1 MDRKGAAMNDY
12 SFSVN
17 LGGMIDILSNH
28 LYSSPGVFLRELLQN
43 CADAIS
49 LRKQLDSSYSE
60 PQIDIKVKEEYS
72 LSFSDNGAGLT
83 EEEIHKFISVIGQ
96 SSKRGEDGGFIG
108 RFGIG
113 LLSCFIVTDEITLRT
128 RSIKTPDK
136 AYEWH
141 GFSDGRYS
149 VKEIKSDMPVGTEI
163 TITAEKSYSYL
174 FTREKVTEIIRYY
187 GLPIPYPVYVHT
199 DENIKFRVN
208 ILISENSGD
217 ERRDILSMGKNIF
230 GTEYD
235 YLDYILLN
243 SRKGLFSGIAYILPY
258 TVSAASKSKHRIY
271 LKNMLLTEDGSSLL
285 PEWAFFIQC
294 FFNTDKLNPTA
305 SREDF
310 YKDSLLTE
318 AKEELSAC
326 ISAYLEKISVKDPL
340 MLQKLVTL
348 HGVALK
354 SVCAE
359 NERLFRI
366 FMPYFVFETSFG
378 NLSGKGLMQYKG
390 KLFYTSDIDAFRQL
404 RPVFA
409 EKNEL
414 LVNSGYVHDR
424 ALLTMLSAL
433 GISDAEQMHDSLL
446 EELLEDAENEAGFS
460 YMLDTFGRV
469 LYPYDCRVVL
479 KGFSPYQLASLY
491 TMSSEAELKRDIN
504 KSKENSSGLFDSML
518 DAFGEELDDSYLAVL
533 YLNCENHLIKK
544 LSEIADE
551 EKLSVYAQIL
561 YVQSLI
567 AGGFPVHNNE
577 MNIMNQNLIKLIE
590 WGIE

>member
-1 MDRKGAAMNDY
+1 MNDY

-60 PQIDIKVKEEYS
+60 PQIDIKVNEENS

-128 RSIKTPDK
+128 RSIKTPDR

-163 TITAEKSYSYL
+163 TIIAEKSYSYL

-230 GTEYD
+230 GTDYD
-235 YLDYILLN
+235 YLDYIPLN
-243 SRKGLFSGIAYILPY
+243 SKKGLFSGIAYILPY

-294 FFNTDKLNPTA
+294 FFNTDKLSPTA

-310 YKDSLLTE
+310 YKDSLLDE

-326 ISAYLEKISVKDPL
+326 ISAYLEKISVKDPV
-340 MLQKLVTL
+340 MLGKLVAL

-378 NLSGKGLMQYKG
+378 NLSGKELMQYKG

-433 GISDAEQMHDSLL
+433 GISDTEQMHDSLL
-446 EELLEDAENEAGFS
+446 EELLEDAENEEDFS
-460 YMLDTFGRV
+460 YMLDTFNSV

-491 TMSSEAELKRDIN
+491 TLSSEAELKRDIN

-518 DAFGEELDDSYLAVL
+518 DAFGEELDNSAFAVL

-567 AGGFPVHNNE
+567 AGGFPVHSSE

>member
-1 MDRKGAAMNDY
+1 MNDY

-60 PQIDIKVKEEYS
+60 PQIDIKVNKENS

-128 RSIKTPDK
+128 RSIKTPDR

-163 TITAEKSYSYL
+163 TIIAEKSYSYL

-235 YLDYILLN
+235 YLDYIPLN

-310 YKDSLLTE
+310 YKDSLLDE

-326 ISAYLEKISVKDPL
+326 ISAYLEKISVKDPV

-378 NLSGKGLMQYKG
+378 NLSGKELMQYKG
-390 KLFYTSDIDAFRQL
+390 KLFYTSDIDAFRQF

-433 GISDAEQMHDSLL
+433 GISDTEQMHDSLL
-446 EELLEDAENEAGFS
+446 EELLEDAENEEDFS
-460 YMLDTFGRV
+460 YMLDTFNSV

-491 TMSSEAELKRDIN
+491 TLSSEAELKRDIN

-518 DAFGEELDDSYLAVL
+518 DAFGEELDNSAFAVL

-567 AGGFPVHNNE
+567 AGGFPVHSSE

>member
-1 MDRKGAAMNDY
+1 MNDY

-28 LYSSPGVFLRELLQN
+28 LYSSPKVFLRELLQN
-43 CADAIS
+43 SADAIS
-49 LRKQLDSSYSE
+49 LRKQLDSSFDD
-60 PQIDIKVKEEYS
+60 PQIDIRVEAERT
-72 LSFSDNGAGLT
+72 LTFTDNGAGLT
-83 EEEIHKFISVIGQ
+83 EEEIHSFISVIGQ
-96 SSKRGEDGGFIG
+96 SSKRGENGSFIG

-128 RSIKTPDK
+128 RSVKTPDK

-149 VKEIKSDMPVGTEI
+149 VKEIISDMSVGTEI
-163 TITAEKSYSYL
+163 SITAEKNHSYL
-174 FTREKVTEIIRYY
+174 FTPDEVTQIIRYY
-187 GLPIPYPVYVHT
+187 GLPIPYPVYVYQ

-208 ILISENSGD
+208 MLLTENSGN
-217 ERRDILSMGKNIF
+217 ERHDILSMGKSIF

-235 YLDYILLN
+235 YLDYIPLN
-243 SRKGLFSGIAYILPY
+243 SRKGLFGGIAYILPY

-294 FFNTDKLNPTA
+294 FFNTDKLSPTA

-310 YKDSLLTE
+310 YQDSLLQE

-326 ISAYLEKISVKDPL
+326 ISAYLERISVRDPL

-366 FMPYFVFETSFG
+366 FMPYFTFETSFG
-378 NLSGKGLMQYKG
+378 ILSGKELMNYSS
-390 KLFYTSDIDAFRQL
+390 KLFYTSDIDVFRQL
-404 RPVFA
+404 KPVFA
-409 EKNEL
+409 EKDEL
-414 LVNSGYVHDR
+414 LVNSGYAHDR
-424 ALLTMLSAL
+424 ALLVMLSAL
-433 GISDAEQMHDSLL
+433 GISDAEQLSDGLL
-446 EELLEDAENEAGFS
+446 EDMLSDAENEQDYK
-460 YMLDTFGRV
+460 YMLDIFGSE
-469 LYPYDCRVVL
+469 LYRFDCRVVL
-479 KGFSPYQLASLY
+479 KSFMPGQLASLY
-491 TMSSEAELKRDIN
+491 TLSSEAELKREIN
-504 KSKENSSGLFDSML
+504 SSKENSSGLFSDML
-518 DAFGEELDDSYLAVL
+518 DAFDKELDSSSFAVL
-533 YLNCENHLIKK
+533 YLNSENHLIKK

-567 AGGFPVHNNE
+567 AGGFPVHSSE
-577 MNIMNQNLIKLIE
+577 MNIMNLNLIKLIE
-590 WGIE
+590 WGI

>member
-1 MDRKGAAMNDY
+1 MNDY

-60 PQIDIKVKEEYS
+60 PQIDIKVKEENS
-72 LSFSDNGAGLT
+72 LCFSDNGAGLT

-128 RSIKTPDK
+128 RSVKTPDK

-163 TITAEKSYSYL
+163 TIIAEKSYSYL

-235 YLDYILLN
+235 YLDYIPLN

-310 YKDSLLTE
+310 YKDSLLDE

-378 NLSGKGLMQYKG
+378 NLSGKELMQYKN

-433 GISDAEQMHDSLL
+433 GISDTEQMHDSLL
-446 EELLEDAENEAGFS
+446 EELLEDAENEDDFS
-460 YMLDTFGRV
+460 YMLDTFNSV

-491 TMSSEAELKRDIN
+491 TLSSEAELKRDIN

-518 DAFGEELDDSYLAVL
+518 DAFGEELDNSAFAVL

-567 AGGFPVHNNE
+567 AGGFPVHSSE

>member
-1 MDRKGAAMNDY
+1 MNDY

-60 PQIDIKVKEEYS
+60 PQIDIKVNKENS
-72 LSFSDNGAGLT
+72 LCFSDNGAGLT
-83 EEEIHKFISVIGQ
+83 EDEIHKFISVIGQ

-128 RSIKTPDK
+128 RSVKTPDK

-163 TITAEKSYSYL
+163 TIIAEKSYSYL

-235 YLDYILLN
+235 YLDYIPLN

-310 YKDSLLTE
+310 YKDSLLDE

-378 NLSGKGLMQYKG
+378 NLSGKELMLYKN

-433 GISDAEQMHDSLL
+433 GISDTEQMHDSLL
-446 EELLEDAENEAGFS
+446 EELLEDAENEDDFS
-460 YMLDTFGRV
+460 YMLDTFNSV

-491 TMSSEAELKRDIN
+491 TLSSEAELKRDIN

-518 DAFGEELDDSYLAVL
+518 DAFGEELDNSAFAVL

-567 AGGFPVHNNE
+567 AGGFPVHSSE

>member
-1 MDRKGAAMNDY
+1 MNNY

-60 PQIDIKVKEEYS
+60 PQIDIKVNEENS

-128 RSIKTPDK
+128 CSIKTPDRV
-136 AYEWH
+136 YEWH

-163 TITAEKSYSYL
+163 TIIAEKSYSYL

-230 GTEYD
+230 GTDYD
-235 YLDYILLN
+235 YLDYIPLN

-285 PEWAFFIQC
+285 PEWTFFIQC

-310 YKDSLLTE
+310 YKDSLLDE

-326 ISAYLEKISVKDPL
+326 ISAYLEKISVKDPV

-378 NLSGKGLMQYKG
+378 NLSGKELMQYKG

-414 LVNSGYVHDR
+414 LINSGYVHDR

-433 GISDAEQMHDSLL
+433 GISDTEQMHDSLL
-446 EELLEDAENEAGFS
+446 EELLEDAENEDDFS
-460 YMLDTFGRV
+460 YMLDTFNSV

-491 TMSSEAELKRDIN
+491 TLSSEAELKRDIN

-518 DAFGEELDDSYLAVL
+518 DAFGEELDNSAFAVL

-567 AGGFPVHNNE
+567 AGGFPVHSSE

>member
-1 MDRKGAAMNDY
+1 MNDY

-60 PQIDIKVKEEYS
+60 PQIDIKVKEENS
-72 LSFSDNGAGLT
+72 LCFSDNGAGLT

-128 RSIKTPDK
+128 RSVKTPDK

-163 TITAEKSYSYL
+163 TIIAEKSYSYL

-235 YLDYILLN
+235 YLDYIPLN

-285 PEWAFFIQC
+285 PEWAFC
-294 FFNTDKLNPTA
+294 
-305 SREDF
+305 SRPD
-310 YKDSLLTE
+310 
-318 AKEELSAC
+318 
-326 ISAYLEKISVKDPL
+326 
-340 MLQKLVTL
+340 
-348 HGVALK
+348 
-354 SVCAE
+354 
-359 NERLFRI
+359 
-366 FMPYFVFETSFG
+366 
-378 NLSGKGLMQYKG
+378 
-390 KLFYTSDIDAFRQL
+390 L
-404 RPVFA
+404 R
-409 EKNEL
+409 
-414 LVNSGYVHDR
+414 
-424 ALLTMLSAL
+424 
-433 GISDAEQMHDSLL
+433 
-446 EELLEDAENEAGFS
+446 
-460 YMLDTFGRV
+460 
-469 LYPYDCRVVL
+469 
-479 KGFSPYQLASLY
+479 
-491 TMSSEAELKRDIN
+491 
-504 KSKENSSGLFDSML
+504 
-518 DAFGEELDDSYLAVL
+518 
-533 YLNCENHLIKK
+533 
-544 LSEIADE
+544 
-551 EKLSVYAQIL
+551 
-561 YVQSLI
+561 
-567 AGGFPVHNNE
+567 
-577 MNIMNQNLIKLIE
+577 
-590 WGIE
+590 

>member
-1 MDRKGAAMNDY
+1 MNDY

-60 PQIDIKVKEEYS
+60 PQIDIKVNKENS

-128 RSIKTPDK
+128 RSIKTPDR

-163 TITAEKSYSYL
+163 TIIAEKSYSYL

-235 YLDYILLN
+235 YLDYIPLN

-294 FFNTDKLNPTA
+294 FFNTDKLSPTA

-310 YKDSLLTE
+310 YKDSLLDE

-326 ISAYLEKISVKDPL
+326 ISAYLEKISVKDPV

-378 NLSGKGLMQYKG
+378 NLSGKELMQYKG

-433 GISDAEQMHDSLL
+433 GISDTEQMHDSLL
-446 EELLEDAENEAGFS
+446 EELLEDAENEDDFS
-460 YMLDTFGRV
+460 YMLDTFNSV

-491 TMSSEAELKRDIN
+491 TLSSEAELKRDIN

-518 DAFGEELDDSYLAVL
+518 DAFGEELDNSAFAVL

-567 AGGFPVHNNE
+567 AGGFPVHSSE

-590 WGIE
+590 WGVE